1 MTVSKTDIDPS
12 YIPHSLVVLD
22 SIFFIGFLIA
32 ALIILYFFYK
42 KYELNR
48 SFAFLLFTYIIFSYS
63 SYNIM
68 VMPIHDF
75 NIPIARTFIYHYK
88 VIGLFS
94 SADIFFLAMLSV
106 CLVQWAM
113 NKGIKPS
120 PLFLRVSPFIKLTAV
135 QGTILFSFSLLGYI
149 IHVALDG
156 VGSVRNQ
163 LLYARGIVYF
173 IALMLVFFRA
183 SSDIGKLRFGPLL
196 LFLCAIDFINFI
208 SGLIGTY
215 IYTDYVWER
224 YGVKVSII
232 DQDNIYNYFTLYLFV
247 LVSLFFANKKRFSLS
262 LMIMVVIAI
271 GMLLNVY
278 KFLFAIS
285 VLYLLYEIFFR
296 LVTRQLPRKRIIL
309 LLIITAALTPSAIK
323 IFTSKAMNTRASQL
337 HDYWQYTGRYLPANL
352 IGIGHGGLYLSPTG
366 VADKG
371 EIKRIDMD
379 ANGEVEYKRS
389 IQTPLLTQI
398 KNSGIVGLIVMLITA
413 ALASYRLFV
422 VNIKLKNYQYATPIC
437 FNLIWIIGFVCV
449 VVQPYPMPVLT
460 LVKLLMLLGLLLI
473 QRESR
478 QSDKESGADS

>member
-88 VIGLFS
+88 IIGLFS

-183 SSDIGKLRFGPLL
+183 SSDIGKLRFGLYYY
-196 LFLCAIDFINFI
+196 F
-208 SGLIGTY
+208 
-215 IYTDYVWER
+215 YVR
-224 YGVKVSII
+224 
-232 DQDNIYNYFTLYLFV
+232 
-247 LVSLFFANKKRFSLS
+247 
-262 LMIMVVIAI
+262 
-271 GMLLNVY
+271 
-278 KFLFAIS
+278 
-285 VLYLLYEIFFR
+285 
-296 LVTRQLPRKRIIL
+296 
-309 LLIITAALTPSAIK
+309 
-323 IFTSKAMNTRASQL
+323 
-337 HDYWQYTGRYLPANL
+337 
-352 IGIGHGGLYLSPTG
+352 
-366 VADKG
+366 
-371 EIKRIDMD
+371 
-379 ANGEVEYKRS
+379 
-389 IQTPLLTQI
+389 
-398 KNSGIVGLIVMLITA
+398 
-413 ALASYRLFV
+413 
-422 VNIKLKNYQYATPIC
+422 
-437 FNLIWIIGFVCV
+437 
-449 VVQPYPMPVLT
+449 
-460 LVKLLMLLGLLLI
+460 
-473 QRESR
+473 
-478 QSDKESGADS
+478 